1 MITRKKNSAE
11 LNNLL
16 AELVRMEDE
25 AVVDEE
31 FLVFARGIIADY
43 PFEGND
49 QLKAVLE
56 YVRSHVGYQPDP
68 SGTEMFTS
76 PHRTMELIKQGIAKG
91 DCDCIALFGTAICR
105 ALGYNAH
112 IILLDQT
119 GTGFNHA
126 AVEVYSESL
135 GSRFYMDATRPE
147 PLTIA
152 STKMRNELGSRL
164 TPAYKVKLEVK

>member
-1 MITRKKNSAE
+1 MITRKRNSAE

-25 AVVDEE
+25 VVVDEE
-31 FLVFARGIIADY
+31 FLVFARSIVADY
-43 PFEGND
+43 PYEGHD

-56 YVRSHVGYQPDP
+56 YVRSNVGYQPDP

-76 PHRTMELIKQGIAKG
+76 PHRMMELIKLGTAYG
-91 DCDCIALFGTAICR
+91 DCDCIALYCTAICR

-112 IILLDQT
+112 IVLLDQT

-126 AVEVYSESL
+126 ATEVYSESL
-135 GSRFYMDATRPE
+135 GSKFYMDATRPE

-152 STKMRNELGSRL
+152 STKMRNEPGSSL
-164 TPAYKVKLEVK
+164 TPAYAIKLEVK